1 MISPKSRGWAF
12 SSSGWK
18 CLTLAI
24 LAYFWVHGAA
34 FRAQVTGIE
43 VVVDT
48 AFYGPYT
55 PTPVDTFDPT
65 GILDGYVSYLVY
77 VNMTNPTDVLSAV
90 FADTSA
96 LPQGGALGIDA
107 ECECWNP
114 IVESMVLDATNSSFF
129 WTSEPLWEYDTF
141 LTIGKLSSDEP
152 GENPSW
158 LSSPP
163 ISGDA
168 ICGTEVTNGS
178 AYVLGSPVNAVA
190 GADLRVLVAR
200 VTTCGDWSLNLNVQ
214 VFVDGDQSNPQQYF
228 VDTDGDGAIE
238 VSDPCEAYDSQEAAV
253 EGNVIVCAGTFA
265 EVSLEFLGLEE
276 ENENTTY
283 TVVSST
289 NGFATESVVGEYADN
304 VFPGLDNGDYR
315 VYVANEYGCY
325 DTTAFQVTTT
335 DIVETPFGIEPP
347 ESVLQGNGQ
356 VPDSV
361 GAVNGLSFP
370 VGAWASHDGATEF
383 YWLGSPVDDVVV
395 EGCNDGAIR
404 VTRDSSQA
412 MQTDTVQLQIT
423 GSAEL
428 GLDYLVSLEEIVME
442 PGVLDT
448 LVSLQVSDDGVLEG
462 AEDVLISQAFVN
474 SCGDTALSSVRLVIL
489 DPIPLN
495 ANAMHLA
502 CEGIETTQLFG
513 FEDITGFGPLSY
525 AWGGAGVLDGPSGM
539 LDSASVLESGLSLV
553 NEDGLPLANAMVHLT
568 LTDQCG
574 NVTVFE
580 QDFQRA
586 VVVPAGLCVDSTSA
600 LPVVNGDIPILDLTT
615 DGMSLLGND
624 LLQDT
629 LVIHA
634 TQVNGLWT
642 LDSLTTGSVDWS
654 GTVTLVDSCGRST
667 SAEWYVLEYA
677 CTEGCTDNDACNF
690 TGEAGIEDGSCTYP
704 GDSCDDGDETTLDGT
719 LDDNCD
725 CVVATDD
732 VIEED
737 VRLSVLPNP
746 SRGQVLFQSNVD
758 VGAIRIVGMD
768 GRVVREEKAVG
779 LIAGAQMD
787 LKLPNGLYLCEL
799 TSGPSRFTI
808 RLMISQ

>member
-1 MISPKSRGWAF
+1 MIFSKSLVGWL
-12 SSSGWK
+12 SSSTWK
-18 CLTLAI
+18 HLALAVLTFCWA
-24 LAYFWVHGAA
+24 HGSAC
-34 FRAQVTGIE
+34 RAQVTGIE

-48 AFYGPYT
+48 AFYGPNT
-55 PTPVDTFDPT
+55 PTADDTFDPT

-77 VNMTNPTDVLSAV
+77 VNMTNPTDVMSAV
-90 FADTSA
+90 FSDTSV

-114 IVESMVLDATNSSFF
+114 IAESMVLDGTNSSLL
-129 WTSEPLWEYDTF
+129 WTIEPLWQYDTF
-141 LTIGKLSSDEP
+141 WTIGKLSSDMP
-152 GENPSW
+152 GDNPSW
-158 LSSPP
+158 LSNPSVF
-163 ISGDA
+163 GDA

-178 AYVLGSPVNAVA
+178 VYVLGAPVNAIA
-190 GADLRVLVAR
+190 GDDLRVLVAR

-214 VFVDGDQSNPQQYF
+214 VFPEGDPSNPQQYF
-228 VDTDGDGAIE
+228 VDTDGNGAIE
-238 VSDPCEAYDSQEAAV
+238 VSDPCAAYDSQEAAV
-253 EGNVIVCAGTFA
+253 EGNVIVCAGELA

-276 ENENTTY
+276 DVENTTY

-289 NGFATESVVGEYADN
+289 NGFATESLVGEYADN

-315 VYVANEYGCY
+315 VYVANEYGCH

-335 DIVETPFGIEPP
+335 DIVETPFGIEAP
-347 ESVLQGNGQ
+347 ESALQGNAQ

-361 GAVNGLSFP
+361 GAENGLSFP
-370 VGAWASHDGATEF
+370 VGAWAVHDGATEF

-395 EGCNDGAIR
+395 EGCSDGAIR
-404 VTRDSSQA
+404 VSRDSSQA
-412 MQTDTVQLQIT
+412 MQTDTVHLQIT
-423 GSAEL
+423 GSAEQ
-428 GLDYLVSLEEIVME
+428 GADYLVSLGEIVME

-448 LVSLQVSDDGVLEG
+448 LVSLQVVDDGVTEG
-462 AEDVLISQAFVN
+462 AEDVLISQSFVN

-489 DPIPLN
+489 DPIPMN
-495 ANAMHLA
+495 ANAMDLA
-502 CEGIETTQLFG
+502 CEGSDSTQLVG
-513 FEDITGFGPLSY
+513 FENITGFGPLSY
-525 AWGGAGVLDGPSGM
+525 AWGEAGVLNGSSGM
-539 LDSASVLESGLSLV
+539 LDSTSVLENGVSLV
-553 NEDGLPLANAMVHLT
+553 DQEGHPLANATVNLT

-574 NVTVFE
+574 DVAVFE
-580 QDFQRA
+580 QNLRRA
-586 VVVPAGLCVDSTSA
+586 VVVPAGWCVDSTHA
-600 LPVVNGDIPILDLTT
+600 LPVFNGDIPVLDLTL

-629 LVIHA
+629 LAVHA

-677 CTEGCTDNDACNF
+677 CTEGCTDNAACNF

-704 GDSCDDGDETTLDGT
+704 GDSCDDGDETTLDET

-725 CVVATDD
+725 CVVATDE

-746 SRGQVLFQSNVD
+746 SKGQVLFQSNVD

-768 GRVVREEKAVG
+768 GRVVREEKAEG
-779 LIAGAQMD
+779 LIAGVH
-787 LKLPNGLYLCEL
+787 LNLNLPNGLYLCEL
-799 TSGPSRFTI
+799 NAGPSRFTI

>member
-1 MISPKSRGWAF
+1 MISSKSRGWAF
-12 SSSGWK
+12 SSSVWK
-18 CLTLAI
+18 HLTLTA
-24 LAYFWVHGAA
+24 LWCLGWQWSVC
-34 FRAQVTGIE
+34 RAQVTGIE

-48 AFYGPYT
+48 AFYGPNT
-55 PTPVDTFDPT
+55 PTPDDTFDPT

-90 FADTSA
+90 FADTFA
-96 LPQGGALGIDA
+96 LPEGGALGIDA
-107 ECECWNP
+107 DCECWNP
-114 IVESMVLDATNSSFF
+114 IDDSMVLDGTNSSFL
-129 WTSEPLWEYDTF
+129 WTIEPLWQYDTF
-141 LTIGKLSSDEP
+141 WTIGKLSSDMP
-152 GENPSW
+152 GDNPVW
-158 LSSPP
+158 LSNPNVF
-163 ISGDA
+163 GDA
-168 ICGTEVTNGS
+168 ICGTEVMDGS
-178 AYVLGSPVNAVA
+178 VYVLGSPVNAVA
-190 GADLRVLVAR
+190 GDDLRVLLAR

-214 VFVDGDQSNPQQYF
+214 VFPEGDQGNTQQYF
-228 VDTDGDGAIE
+228 LDTDGDGAIE
-238 VSDPCEAYDSQEAAV
+238 VSDPCEAYDIQEAAV
-253 EGNVIVCAGTFA
+253 DGNVIVCAGTLA

-276 ENENTTY
+276 DVENTTY

-289 NGFATESVVGEYADN
+289 DGFATESVVGEYADN
-304 VFPGLDNGDYR
+304 LFPGLDNGDYR

-335 DIVETPFGIEPP
+335 DIVETPFGIEAP
-347 ESVLQGNGQ
+347 ESMLQGNGQ
-356 VPDSV
+356 LPDSV
-361 GAVNGLSFP
+361 WAENGLSFP

-404 VTRDSSQA
+404 VSRDSSQA

-428 GLDYLVSLEEIVME
+428 GSDYLVSLEEIVME

-448 LVSLQVSDDGVLEG
+448 LVLLQVADDGVLEG
-462 AEDVLISQAFVN
+462 AEDVLISQSFVN
-474 SCGDTALSSVRLVIL
+474 SCGDTALSSVRLIIL
-489 DPIPLN
+489 DPIPTN
-495 ANAMHLA
+495 ANAMDLA
-502 CEGIETTQLFG
+502 CEGSDTTQLVG

-525 AWGGAGVLDGPSGM
+525 AWGGSGVLYGTSGM
-539 LDSASVLESGLSLV
+539 IDGTSVLENGLSLV
-553 NEDGLPLANAMVHLT
+553 NEEGLPLANAMVDLT

-586 VVVPAGLCVDSTSA
+586 VVVPAGLCVDSTYA
-600 LPVVNGDIPILDLTT
+600 LSVVNGDIAILDLTT

-629 LVIHA
+629 LTIHA

-642 LDSLTTGSVDWS
+642 LDSLTTGSMDWS

-704 GDSCDDGDETTLDGT
+704 GDSCDDGDETTLDET

-725 CVVATDD
+725 CVPVTD
-732 VIEED
+732 
-737 VRLSVLPNP
+737 RLSEQDLAFEFTKGSCGSVRPMGVWCTLRNFKRCNME
-746 SRGQVLFQSNVD
+746 SR
-758 VGAIRIVGMD
+758 
-768 GRVVREEKAVG
+768 
-779 LIAGAQMD
+779 
-787 LKLPNGLYLCEL
+787 
-799 TSGPSRFTI
+799 
-808 RLMISQ
+808 

>member
-1 MISPKSRGWAF
+1 M
-12 SSSGWK
+12 
-18 CLTLAI
+18 
-24 LAYFWVHGAA
+24 LAYCWVHGVA

-48 AFYGPYT
+48 AFYGPNT
-55 PTPVDTFDPT
+55 PTPDDTFDPT

-77 VNMTNPTDVLSAV
+77 VNMTSSTDVLSAV
-90 FADTSA
+90 YADTFNLSD
-96 LPQGGALGIDA
+96 GGALAIDA

-114 IVESMVLDATNSSFF
+114 ISESMVLDGFNSSFL
-129 WTSEPLWEYDTF
+129 WTIEPLWEYDTF
-141 LTIGKLSSDEP
+141 WTIGKLSSDEP
-152 GENPSW
+152 GENPAW
-158 LSSPP
+158 
-163 ISGDA
+163 ISNPTVFGDA
-168 ICGTEVTNGS
+168 ICGTAVSDG
-178 AYVLGSPVNAVA
+178 AVYVVGEPVNAIA
-190 GADLRVLVAR
+190 GDDLRVLVAR

-214 VFVDGDQSNPQQYF
+214 VFPEGNQSNPQQYF

-238 VSDPCEAYDSQEAAV
+238 VSDPCAAYDSQEAAV
-253 EGNVIVCAGTFA
+253 EGNVIVCAGTLA
-265 EVSLEFLGLEE
+265 EVSMEFLGLEE
-276 ENENTTY
+276 DVENTTY

-335 DIVETPFGIEPP
+335 DIVETPFGIEAP
-347 ESVLQGNGQ
+347 ESVLQGNGL

-370 VGAWASHDGATEF
+370 VGAWASHDSATEF

-404 VTRDSSQA
+404 VSRDSSQA
-412 MQTDTVQLQIT
+412 MQTDTVHLQIT

-428 GLDYLVSLEEIVME
+428 GSDYLVSLEEIVME

-448 LVSLQVSDDGVLEG
+448 LVSLQVADDGVTEG
-462 AEDVLISQAFVN
+462 AEDVLISQSFVN

-489 DPIPLN
+489 DPIPMN
-495 ANAMHLA
+495 ANAKDLA
-502 CEGIETTQLFG
+502 CEGSDSTQVVG

-525 AWGGAGVLDGPSGM
+525 AWGGAGVLNGTSGT
-539 LDSASVLESGLSLV
+539 LDSSSVLEYGVSLV
-553 NEDGLPLANAMVHLT
+553 DQEGHPLANAMVDLT

-586 VVVPAGLCVDSTSA
+586 VVVPAGLCVDSTYA

-667 SAEWYVLEYA
+667 NAEWYVLEYA

-704 GDSCDDGDETTLDGT
+704 GDSCDHGDEATVDETLN
-719 LDDNCD
+719 DNCD

-768 GRVVREEKAVG
+768 GRVVQEKKAEG
-779 LIAGAQMD
+779 LVAGVHMN
-787 LKLPNGLYLCEL
+787 LNLPNGLYLCEL
-799 TSGPSRFTI
+799 TAGPNRFTI